1 MREHGGEKKIPSILS
16 NCTAAV
22 FCAESYNALAVTRS
36 LGRRGVPVI
45 ALGQD
50 EDSITFQSRYAT
62 EKLVYPDPVTD
73 ETGFL
78 RIARELGER
87 QRAAGLRTVL
97 FSTSDRVVK
106 LFSDHREQFRDLFE
120 LYLPERTAVEVSLD
134 KLAQYR
140 VAEKIGVPYPRTYS
154 NGDHARLVQ
163 DMAAGCAVPPLIL
176 KARLPLNDHSLAR
189 FRRMKLETIA
199 DAAARVAEAE
209 SLKVPFVVQEI
220 IPGGDDQLYTLG
232 STMNA
237 RGELVSYFTGRKLR
251 QMPPGFG
258 ICRVGESR
266 PVPEVVEQGARLLA
280 AIGFHGISQV
290 EFKYDARDSRYKLME
305 VNPRSWSWI
314 GLPIALGVDLP
325 WAMFCEALARPLP
338 LQTALPSQQWLWISL
353 TDDLERSL
361 QHRDGTPLAH
371 LAAGYERVVEAF
383 YASDDPAPGIS
394 HFGRAAR
401 EWGGRLVGKFVK
413 LG

>member
-1 MREHGGEKKIPSILS
+1 MPEFSS
-16 NCTAAV
+16 NCAAAV

-45 ALGQD
+45 SLGQ
-50 EDSITFQSRYAT
+50 ERDSITFHSRYAS
-62 EKLVYPDPVTD
+62 ERIVYPDPVLD
-73 ETGFL
+73 EAGFRKCVRDL
-78 RIARELGER
+78 AAR
-87 QRAAGLRTVL
+87 QRARGIRTVV

-106 LFSDHREQFRDLFE
+106 LLSDHREDFSSGLE
-120 LYLPERTAVEVSLD
+120 LYLPARDIVETSLD

-154 NGDHARLVQ
+154 NGDHARLVAEI
-163 DMAAGCAVPPLIL
+163 AAGVAVPPLFL
-176 KARLPLNDHSLAR
+176 KARVPLNDPALAR
-189 FRRMKLETIA
+189 FRRMKLETAA

-209 SLKVPFVVQEI
+209 ALGVPFVVQEI

-258 ICRVGESR
+258 ICRVGESL
-266 PVPEVVEQGARLLA
+266 PVPEVAEHGARLLA

-290 EFKYDARDSRYKLME
+290 EFKYDARDGKYKLME
-305 VNPRSWSWI
+305 INPRSWSWV
-314 GLPIALGVDLP
+314 GLPIELGADLP
-325 WAMFCEALARPLP
+325 WAMFCEALGHSLP
-338 LQTALPSQQWLWISL
+338 AQNSPPSQRWLWISL
-353 TDDLERSL
+353 THDLERSL
-361 QHRDGTPLAH
+361 QHRDGNPLAH
-371 LAAGYERVVEAF
+371 LFGGYERVVEAF
-383 YASDDPAPGIS
+383 YASDDPAPGLS

-401 EWGGRLVGKFVK
+401 EWGGRLLGKITK
-413 LG
+413 LASSAPRR